1 MALKLENQNASWTM
15 VMLNTEIN
23 FAKNP
28 NEFAQF
34 YEMKIPKNGKV
45 EEVFRRQEA
54 SSFLTGIRM
63 EPVTM

>member
-1 MALKLENQNASWTM
+1 MYI
-15 VMLNTEIN
+15 VGIDIG
-23 FAKNP
+23 KNHHDFLFVRTVWLCFRQR
-28 NEFAQF
+28 E
-34 YEMKIPKNGKV
+34 NGKV